1 MADQLDPQF
10 SSVFQEQLDFTK
22 KVLGV
27 RGISLD
33 TLTDTQRVDLTR
45 EYLLSLHAELSEI
58 LDCVGWKK
66 HRKTNELT
74 FVENVGEEI
83 LDVQKYLMGLA
94 SIWNISS
101 EQYVNMFWK
110 KSFVVN
116 ERFRTEHSQISM
128 PLAIIDIDN
137 VLFNYTPAFM
147 SWVLETNPTIEKLS
161 KSDNPALWESLKQKY
176 RLEKGEIEGRPS
188 ENAVETLKALKQ
200 SGWTIVLMT
209 YRPIKIFK
217 GLEHD
222 TLRWLQDNNFEYD
235 KIIWTAY
242 EKAFYLTKEMT
253 ACSIFVDDELDT
265 CRAVASLG
273 KRVYRVV
280 TSPTDIE
287 EKFTEIENIS
297 EVLKNEGIRELQN
310 DLGSS

>member
-1 MADQLDPQF
+1 MVELTDPRF
-10 SSVFQEQLDFTK
+10 SAIFQEQLDFTK

-33 TLTDTQRVDLTR
+33 TLTETQRIDLTR
-45 EYLLSLHAELSEI
+45 EYLLSLHKELSEI

-74 FVENVGEEI
+74 FTENVGEEI
-83 LDVQKYLMGLA
+83 LDVQKYLLGLA
-94 SIWNISS
+94 SIWGIDADQFV
-101 EQYVNMFWK
+101 EMFWK

-116 ERFRTEHSQISM
+116 ERFRTEHIQISM

-137 VLFNYTPAFM
+137 VLFDYTPAFM
-147 SWVLETNPTIEKLS
+147 SWVLETSPTIGKLS
-161 KSDNPALWESLKQKY
+161 KSDNPALWETLKCKY
-176 RLEKGEIEGRPS
+176 RLEKGEIEGKPAD
-188 ENAVETLKALKQ
+188 NAVETLKALKQ
-200 SGWTIVLMT
+200 AGWAVVLMT

-222 TLRWLQDNNFEYD
+222 TLRWLKDNNFEYD

-280 TSPTDIE
+280 ENLNGNI
-287 EKFTEIENIS
+287 EKFQEITNIGELLS
-297 EVLKNEGIRELQN
+297 YEGIRELQN
-310 DLGSS
+310 NLGA